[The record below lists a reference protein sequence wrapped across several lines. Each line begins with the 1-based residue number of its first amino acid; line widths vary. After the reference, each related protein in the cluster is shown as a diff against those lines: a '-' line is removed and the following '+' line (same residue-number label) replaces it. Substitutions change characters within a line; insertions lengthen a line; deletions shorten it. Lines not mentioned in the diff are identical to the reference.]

1 MDFYLKA
8 PVWEQQ
14 HDCPNTTK
22 IAKPI
27 NPIKV
32 RNARVIEITD
42 AKYRGS
48 TFSGT
53 FLLGDQ
59 VLILDS
65 KKKGRGR
72 YFGIP
77 GGKIEEGETP
87 GNACRREIREEAG
100 FIISEITPIGS
111 IELIQKDHISVSYG
125 YVARVLLSDQKQL
138 DLTPEE
144 QEENFKT
151 EVLSYNQVID
161 LLQKQYVYHHQAATL
176 RNLTFILEAKRVL
189 DSKE

>member
-1 MDFYLKA
+1 MTPFF
-8 PVWEQQ
+8 
-14 HDCPNTTK
+14 
-22 IAKPI
+22 II
-27 NPIKV
+27 NKD
-32 RNARVIEITD
+32 NKTQEEIQNFQRLY
-42 AKYRGS
+42 ASRC
-48 TFSGT
+48 
-53 FLLGDQ
+53 
-59 VLILDS
+59 VLFDENDNLIMVSLDS

>member
-32 RNARVIEITD
+32 KNARVIEITD

-53 FLLGDQ
+53 FLLGEQ
-59 VLILDS
+59 VLILD
-65 KKKGRGR
+65 
-72 YFGIP
+72 
-77 GGKIEEGETP
+77 GKNKAT
-87 GNACRREIREEAG
+87 
-100 FIISEITPIGS
+100 
-111 IELIQKDHISVSYG
+111 
-125 YVARVLLSDQKQL
+125 RV
-138 DLTPEE
+138 
-144 QEENFKT
+144 
-151 EVLSYNQVID
+151 EVLCKWFGHR
-161 LLQKQYVYHHQAATL
+161 LATRGL
-176 RNLTFILEAKRVL
+176 AFTVNLKKTRVNDKYTGTVFTDFAKVKRARQQL
-189 DSKE
+189 